1 MATVVLV
8 GRPNT
13 GKSTLFN
20 RLVGGRVA
28 ITLREPGIT
37 RDRIIRTAEWLG
49 RRFQVIDTGG
59 LVPGSED
66 KISIQIEQQVA
77 IELEEADVVVLV
89 VDGREGLTPLDEEVA
104 DKLRRGGVKFLV
116 AVNKRDV
123 KKEFDTSEFHGT
135 GGEQVHSISAE
146 HGIGVDDLLDGIIER
161 LPEADAKRERHAVS
175 LAILGRPN
183 VGKSSFLNALL
194 GDERSI
200 VTDIPGTTRDVVEE
214 TFKLDNRTY
223 RLLDTA
229 GIRKRAR
236 VHEAV
241 EYYSVTRALD
251 VIEMCDVA
259 LLMTDITEGP
269 TRQDK
274 KLAGMIAERGK
285 GLVFVGNKKDLVP
298 SGLDKKVQEW
308 ASDQLE
314 FISYMPIVYTS
325 ALNNDG
331 VVEAVR
337 RAGQVYDAG
346 GRQIGKAVL
355 KNAVVEKVQNR
366 PPSFRSRVTALAQI
380 GTRPPLFRVK
390 LSHKEPLSPGYERFL
405 VAAIR
410 NCFSFE
416 VYPVRLRTS
425 EDR

>member
-66 KISIQIEQQVA
+66 KISRQIGLQVA
-77 IELEEADVVVLV
+77 IALEEADVVVLV
-89 VDGREGLTPLDEEVA
+89 TDGREGLVPLDEEVA
-104 DKLRRGGVKFLV
+104 DRLRRGGKRFLV

-123 KKEFDTSEFHGT
+123 KKEFDTSEFHAT
-135 GGEQVHSISAE
+135 GGEQVFSISAE
-146 HGIGVDDLLDGIIER
+146 HGIGVDELLDAIIKR
-161 LPEADAKRERHAVS
+161 LPEADSKTERHAVS

-183 VGKSSFLNALL
+183 VGKSSFLNSLL
-194 GDERSI
+194 GDERAI

-214 TFKLDNRTY
+214 KFTLENRTY

-229 GIRKRAR
+229 GIRKHAK
-236 VHEAV
+236 VQDAV
-241 EYYSVTRALD
+241 EYYSVSRAMD
-251 VIEMCDVA
+251 VVRDCDVV

-274 KLAGMIAERGK
+274 KLAGMIAEHGK
-285 GLVFVGNKKDLVP
+285 GLVFVGNKRDLVP
-298 SGLDKKVQEW
+298 SGLESKVQDW
-308 ASDQLE
+308 ATDQLE
-314 FISYMPIVYTS
+314 FVGFVPIVYTS
-325 ALNNDG
+325 ALLNQG
-331 VVEAVR
+331 VVDAVR

-346 GRQIGKAVL
+346 GRQLGKAVL
-355 KNAVVEKVQNR
+355 RTAVVDKVQDR
-366 PPSFRSRVTALAQI
+366 PPSFRTKVLAMAQV
-380 GTRPPLFRVK
+380 GTRPPVFRVK
-390 LSHKEPLSPGYERFL
+390 LSRKEQLSPAYERFL
-405 VAAIR
+405 ASAVR
-410 NCFSFE
+410 DCFGFE
-416 VYPVRLRTS
+416 GYPVRLRVGG
-425 EDR
+425 

>member
-66 KISIQIEQQVA
+66 KISKQIGLQVEIA
-77 IELEEADVVVLV
+77 LEEADVVVLV
-89 VDGREGLTPLDEEVA
+89 TDGREGLVPLDEEVA
-104 DKLRRGGVKFLV
+104 DRLRRGGKKFLV

-123 KKEFDTSEFHGT
+123 KREYETSEFHST
-135 GGEQVHSISAE
+135 GGEQVISISAE
-146 HGIGVDDLLDGIIER
+146 HGIGVDDLLDAIIER
-161 LPEADAKRERHAVS
+161 LPEADAKTRRHTVS

-194 GDERSI
+194 GDERAI

-214 TFKLDNRTY
+214 KFTLENRTY
-223 RLLDTA
+223 RVLDTA
-229 GIRKRAR
+229 GIRRHAK
-236 VHEAV
+236 VHDAV
-241 EYYSVTRALD
+241 EYYSVSRAMD
-251 VIEMCDVA
+251 VIKECDVV

-274 KLAGMIAERGK
+274 KLAGMIAEQGK
-285 GLVFVGNKKDLVP
+285 GLVFVGNKRDLVP
-298 SGLDKKVQEW
+298 SGLEKKVKEW

-314 FISYMPIVYTS
+314 FVGFVPIVYTS
-325 ALNNDG
+325 ALHNHG
-331 VVEAVR
+331 VVDAVR

-346 GRQIGKAVL
+346 GRQLGKAVL
-355 KNAVVEKVQNR
+355 KTAVVEKVQDR
-366 PPSFRSRVTALAQI
+366 PPSFRTRVLALAQI
-380 GTRPPLFRVK
+380 GTRPPMFRVK
-390 LSHKEPLSPGYERFL
+390 LSRKELLSPAYERFL
-405 VAAIR
+405 VSAIR
-410 NCFSFE
+410 DCFSFE
-416 VYPVRLRTS
+416 GYPVRLRVS
-425 EDR
+425 G

>member
-49 RRFQVIDTGG
+49 RRFHVIDTGG

-66 KISIQIEQQVA
+66 KMSKQIGLQVA
-77 IELEEADVVVLV
+77 IALEEADVVVLV
-89 VDGREGLTPLDEEVA
+89 TDGREGLVPLDEEVA
-104 DKLRRGGVKFLV
+104 DRLRRGGKKFLV

-123 KKEFDTSEFHGT
+123 KKEFDTSDFHGT
-135 GGEQVHSISAE
+135 GGEQVYSISAE

-161 LPEADAKRERHAVS
+161 LPESDAKRERHAVS

-229 GIRKRAR
+229 GVRKHAR

-274 KLAGMIAERGK
+274 KLASLIEERGK

-298 SGLDKKVQEW
+298 AGLDKKVREW

-325 ALNNDG
+325 ALHNDG
-331 VVEAVR
+331 VAEAVR

-346 GRQIGKAVL
+346 GHQLGKAVL
-355 KNAVVEKVQNR
+355 KAAVVEKVQNR
-366 PPSFRSRVTALAQI
+366 PPSFRSRVTALAQV
-380 GTRPPLFRVK
+380 GTRPPLFRVR
-390 LSHKEPLSPGYERFL
+390 LSHKEQLTPAYERFL

-410 NCFSFE
+410 SCFGFE
-416 VYPVRLRTS
+416 GYPVRLRVS
-425 EDR
+425 G

>member
-49 RRFQVIDTGG
+49 RRFHVIDTGG

-66 KISIQIEQQVA
+66 KMSKQIGLQVA
-77 IELEEADVVVLV
+77 IALEEADVVVLV
-89 VDGREGLTPLDEEVA
+89 TDGREGLVPLDEEVA
-104 DKLRRGGVKFLV
+104 DRLRRGGKEFLV

-123 KKEFDTSEFHGT
+123 KREFDTSEFHST
-135 GGEQVHSISAE
+135 GGEQVFSISAE
-146 HGIGVDDLLDGIIER
+146 HGIGVDDLLDAIIKR
-161 LPEADAKRERHAVS
+161 LPEADARTERHAVS

-183 VGKSSFLNALL
+183 VGKSSFLNVLL
-194 GDERSI
+194 GDERAI

-214 TFKLDNRTY
+214 RFTLENRTY
-223 RLLDTA
+223 RMLDTA
-229 GIRKRAR
+229 GIRRHAR
-236 VHEAV
+236 VHDSV
-241 EYYSVTRALD
+241 EYYSVSRAMD
-251 VIEMCDVA
+251 VIKDCDVA

-274 KLAGMIAERGK
+274 KLVSLIAEQGK
-285 GLVFVGNKKDLVP
+285 GLVFVGNKRDLVP
-298 SGLDKKVQEW
+298 SGLEKKVKEW

-314 FISYMPIVYTS
+314 FVSFVPIVYTS
-325 ALNNDG
+325 ALLNQG
-331 VVEAVR
+331 VTDAVR

-355 KNAVVEKVQNR
+355 KTAVVEKVQDR
-366 PPSFRSRVTALAQI
+366 PPGFRTRITALAQV
-380 GTRPPLFRVK
+380 GTRPPVFRVK
-390 LSHKEPLSPGYERFL
+390 LSRKEQLSPAYERFL
-405 VAAIR
+405 VSAVR
-410 NCFSFE
+410 HCFGFE
-416 VYPVRLRTS
+416 GYPVRLRVS
-425 EDR
+425 G